1 MLGQSQRKILH
12 FNVTENPAARWTAQQ
27 IIEAFHG
34 AARQSISFEMM
45 MRSME
50 GHFKSGF
57 TVPLN
62 VSREMLQESRDVEAI
77 RTAR

>member
-1 MLGQSQRKILH
+1 
-12 FNVTENPAARWTAQQ
+12 
-27 IIEAFHG
+27 
-34 AARQSISFEMM
+34 
-45 MRSME
+45 ME

-62 VSREMLQESRDVEAI
+62 VSREMLQESRDVEGI